1 MDQVFSEENV
11 RAFKTT
17 LENARLASERTPALL
32 KEISEMVAD
41 IRHASDDVDSA
52 AADLRKA
59 TDASAPDL
67 EATLANV
74 RRITENLSSTSDRL
88 NDFVSKNEPGL
99 SRFTNQNLPEI
110 ERLLRES
117 RDAAHDF
124 RELARSLKEDPSKVL
139 YQPNDRGVEVPR

>member
-11 RAFKTT
+11 RAFKAT
-17 LENARLASERTPALL
+17 LENARIASERTPALL
-32 KEISEMVAD
+32 NQISQMVAD

-52 AADLRKA
+52 AADLRSV

-67 EATLANV
+67 KATLANV
-74 RRITENLSSTSDRL
+74 RHISESLASTSERL
-88 NDFVSKNEPGL
+88 NDFLSKNEPGL
-99 SRFTNQNLPEI
+99 SRFTNQGLPEL
-110 ERLLRES
+110 EGLLRES